1 MPVPPTDPRRRTADD
16 HLTWADVAASYAAM
30 LGFVVLFW
38 AVSEPFAAA
47 VAAVAVAVTIAG
59 GPPAGGPGSHL
70 GRGPALRGHDAAK
83 VRVRGPHPRRR
94 TDRRRPR

>member
-47 VAAVAVAVTIAG
+47 VAAVAVAVTIA
-59 GPPAGGPGSHL
+59 
-70 GRGPALRGHDAAK
+70 AAQ
-83 VRVRGPHPRRR
+83 RVRWLARCVDECRALAVDLPGDVSV
-94 TDRRRPR
+94 TVAWG